1 MKPKKWPQPGTRVVL
16 QSAGLDV
23 CNCFAL
29 WGKQKYNLVAR
40 HVQSDIPLW
49 DKAARG
55 HKVLFA
61 STELDLFIIRHEI
74 ASLWK
79 F

>member
-1 MKPKKWPQPGTRVVL
+1 MASTWQTSSTSKHSLRRL
-16 QSAGLDV
+16 QD
-23 CNCFAL
+23 CFAL

-40 HVQSDIPLW
+40 SVQSDILLW
-49 DKAARG
+49 DKAAWG

-61 STELDLFIIRHEI
+61 SAELDLFIIFHEI